1 MDYRVIEKYT
11 DLTLE
16 NEVKKFLK
24 KGWKLQGGVSISISH
39 KYGDVRRTTYAQALV
54 KTYN

>member
-1 MDYRVIEKYT
+1 MDYIIIEKPT

-24 KGWKLQGGVSISISH
+24 KGWKLQGGVCVCKPYKRESI
-39 KYGDVRRTTYAQALV
+39 RFWQAMV
-54 KTYN
+54 KE